1 MDQNN
6 QVGAGATGADFVAAA
21 LAAARA
27 AGGGAGAG
35 GPGAGGAG
43 QNQGQGVPNPG
54 QGVPNPGQGV
64 PNPGQGV
71 HRPLAPGG
79 LAAVNNAINNV
90 QLQLQLEQY
99 DRETLMA
106 EDIIAEQAQ

>member
-1 MDQNN
+1 MDPNN
-6 QVGAGATGADFVAAA
+6 GNGLNVGGGPTGADFVAAA

-43 QNQGQGVPNPG
+43 Q
-54 QGVPNPGQGV
+54 NPGQGV

-99 DRETLMA
+99 DRETFMA
-106 EDIIAEQAQ
+106 EDIIAQQAQ

>member
-64 PNPGQGV
+64 

-99 DRETLMA
+99 DRETFMA
-106 EDIIAEQAQ
+106 EDIIAQQAQ

>member
-1 MDQNN
+1 MDQNHQDRN
-6 QVGAGATGADFVAAA
+6 GPNVGGGATGADFVAAA
-21 LAAARA
+21 LAVARA

-35 GPGAGGAG
+35 GHGAGGAG
-43 QNQGQGVPNPG
+43 QNQGQGIQNQG
-54 QGVPNPGQGV
+54 QGVQNQGQ
-64 PNPGQGV
+64 
-71 HRPLAPGG
+71 RPLAPGG